1 MQVIDLR
8 QCEKSRLR
16 HRSLSEL
23 VEELGVLGEY
33 FIGSLLEVVRHSGR
47 RSDRVGLIPIQML
60 LEISQNLQLLVL
72 RQGFK
77 LLNDLSR
84 AHGMKLSGEHGSS
97 KTPTLVLPP
106 LALLLAAEWIVVP
119 FQGLAESAPI
129 PRPAA
134 RDGRC

>member
-23 VEELGVLGEY
+23 AEELGVLGEY

-60 LEISQNLQLLVL
+60 LEISQDLLLLVL

-77 LLNDLSR
+77 LLNDFSR
-84 AHGMKLSGEHGSS
+84 AHDMKLSKEHGSS
-97 KTPTLVLPP
+97 KPPRLVLPP
-106 LALLLAAEWIVVP
+106 LTLVPAADWIAAQV
-119 FQGLAESAPI
+119 QGLAGSVQV
-129 PRPAA
+129 PRPGA
-134 RDGRC
+134 RGGRC